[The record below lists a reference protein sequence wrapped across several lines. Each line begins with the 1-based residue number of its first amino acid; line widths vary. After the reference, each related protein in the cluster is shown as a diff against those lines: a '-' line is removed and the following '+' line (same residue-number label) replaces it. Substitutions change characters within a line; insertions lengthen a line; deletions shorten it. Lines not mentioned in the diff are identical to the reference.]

1 MRRVNADRVLVD
13 WLRRHGPAAA
23 FLRDAQDD
31 ADARPGADLDLLVF
45 DDAAEEFW
53 VERQALPGGRTLDL
67 LRLPAALLDDP
78 ARLAAMGL
86 VTHRLLS
93 AVPVGDTGGR
103 ATRAQAQVRA
113 RWRAPAAV
121 APRLAAFLEMGWLTV
136 REVGVTADWPS
147 LARFWLHMA
156 QAAAIAVQADAA
168 GLLCPNVYTR
178 PLHWLRHLEPA
189 AVPAVV
195 QRLGLDRTDPA
206 AAAQA
211 LRELHAEV
219 TTRCP
224 EPPWPAAMREV
235 TRREWRYWSA
245 PAELAE
251 RLEAAAALPAPD
263 AVFYLRYTAY
273 SLLRVAMLHQ
283 RALDG
288 WPRHIPFIR
297 PEVEL
302 RPDLERHHP
311 TLLPLAEA
319 VFGRPTAEDL
329 AVALEGTQALQ
340 RRVLD
345 RLEAAGHPVPDRRP
359 WQPHHRGD
367 AGVQA

>member
-1 MRRVNADRVLVD
+1 MNADPALTD
-13 WLRRHGPAAA
+13 WLRRHAPAAA
-23 FLRDAQDD
+23 FLREPQAD
-31 ADARPGADLDLLVF
+31 ADARPGADHDLLVF
-45 DDAAEEFW
+45 DTAAEELW
-53 VERQALPGGRTLDL
+53 VEREPLPGGGSLDL
-67 LRLPAALLDDP
+67 LCLPAALLDDP

-93 AVPVGDTGGR
+93 ARPVGDGEDR
-103 ATRAQAQVRA
+103 AARVQAQVRA
-113 RWRAPAAV
+113 RWREPAAL

-136 REVGVTADWPS
+136 REVGVTRDWPA

-156 QAAAIAVQADAA
+156 QAAATAVQADAA
-168 GLLCPNVYTR
+168 GLPCPNVYTR
-178 PLHWLRHLEPA
+178 PLHWLRRLEPA

-195 QRLGLDRTDPA
+195 QRLGLDETDPA

-211 LRELHAEV
+211 LRALHAEV
-219 TTRCP
+219 RARCP
-224 EPPWPAAMREV
+224 EPPWPPALREA

-251 RLEAAAALPAPD
+251 RLDAAAALPAPD

-283 RALDG
+283 RALEG

-297 PEVEL
+297 PETEL

-311 TLLPLAEA
+311 TLLPLADA
-319 VFGRPTAEDL
+319 VFGRPPDASL
-329 AVALEGTQALQ
+329 AAALEGTQALQ
-340 RRVLD
+340 RQLLG

-359 WQPHHRGD
+359 WQPYQRGN
-367 AGVQA
+367 AGVPA